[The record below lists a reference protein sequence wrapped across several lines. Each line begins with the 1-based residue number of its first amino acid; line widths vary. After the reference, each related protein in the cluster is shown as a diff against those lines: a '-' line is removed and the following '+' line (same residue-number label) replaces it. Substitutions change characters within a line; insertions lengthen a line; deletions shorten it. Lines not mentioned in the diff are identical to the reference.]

1 MQAPIRA
8 RHRLYPLFVTVALV
22 ALAIAAVPVQAQQ
35 STPEATFLSLI
46 NDYRADSDQCWT
58 GERWRSWRNDA
69 TRSLTRS
76 LTLDDA
82 ANAHNSTMAEAG
94 CLAHRCEDEA
104 DLPERVEAAG
114 YPSTWS
120 YLSENIAG
128 GFETAQA
135 VMEAWRNSDSH
146 NRTMLDCRVRAVG
159 IARTEAPQSDYHW
172 FWTTDFGDVVD
183 AEQRAD
189 SSTDPDSVL
198 ATLKDYDVNDND
210 RIDQPEFN
218 DIVSA
223 WNAGRLSDRV
233 VEKAYD
239 LYRSG
244 GSLSGAG
251 VSAPF
256 SMAMAQDAG
265 RARFAVNGLPAHE
278 LTVRIYGLS
287 GDIVYRGRT
296 SDAELV
302 WHLQN
307 QRGQP
312 VARGVYLYV
321 VEADTSKGLKRR
333 VGRMTVLP

>member
-1 MQAPIRA
+1 MQTPIPS
-8 RHRLYPLFVTVALV
+8 RHRLFLLFVTAVPM
-22 ALAIAAVPVQAQQ
+22 ALAIAAVPVQAEQ

-46 NDYRADSDQCWT
+46 NDYRADSDQCWS
-58 GERWRSWRNDA
+58 GERWRSWPNDA

-76 LTLDDA
+76 STLDDA
-82 ANAHNSTMAEAG
+82 ANAHNSTMAEAD
-94 CLAHRCEDEA
+94 CLAHRCEGEA
-104 DLPERVEAAG
+104 DLPERIEAAG
-114 YPSTWS
+114 YPPTWN
-120 YLSENIAG
+120 YLAENIAG

-146 NRTMLDCRVRAVG
+146 HRTMLDCRVRAIG
-159 IARTEAPQSDYHW
+159 IARTEAPQSDYRW

-183 AEQRAD
+183 AAQRAD
-189 SSTDPDSVL
+189 SSTNPNPVL
-198 ATLKDYDVNDND
+198 TTLKDYDVNDND
-210 RIDQPEFN
+210 RIDRPEFN
-218 DIVSA
+218 DIVSD

-251 VSAPF
+251 MSAPF
-256 SMAMAQDAG
+256 SVAQDAG
-265 RARFAVNGLPAHE
+265 RARFAVNGLAAHE

-287 GDIVYRGRT
+287 GDIVYTGRT
-296 SDAELV
+296 SDTELV

-321 VEADTSKGLKRR
+321 VEADTSNGLKRR